1 MGLRIK
7 RRPPPRINWRAGAPS
22 KGATALYYR
31 NLRKLVNTLEGWTKE
46 LFFPVIKRQADI
58 NTATLSDAVEIPGV
72 EAALGEF
79 NRRLGL
85 LELGERGI
93 EIVEP
98 AFYENDKFNRRAF
111 ISGLRQIIGVDVS
124 TILNEDFAVRK
135 EIDRRIVENVRLIKS
150 IPEQYL
156 DRLARTIQEGMMES
170 DDYRSIRKQ
179 ILELGQS
186 TKKRARFIA
195 RDQMSKFTNELN
207 RTRQENVGITR
218 YIWRT
223 ARDSRVSDEH
233 KAHEGKVYE
242 WAKPPSPDGHPGNR
256 PNCRCY
262 AEPYL
267 QDLRVLTNRQI
278 AA

>member
-1 MGLRIK
+1 MALRIK
-7 RRPPPRINWRAGAPS
+7 RRPPPRIKWRAGAPS

-31 NLRKLVNTLEGWTKE
+31 NLRKLVNTLEKWTKE
-46 LFFPVIKRQADI
+46 LFFPIIERQANI
-58 NTATLSDAVEIPGV
+58 NTALTDSVELPGA
-72 EAALGEF
+72 EAALDEF

-85 LELGERGI
+85 LELGERGV
-93 EIVEP
+93 EMVEP
-98 AFYENDKFNRRAF
+98 ALFENDKFNRRAF

-124 TILNEDFAVRK
+124 SVLNEDFAVRT
-135 EIDRRIVENVRLIKS
+135 EMDRRIVENVRLIKS

-156 DRLARTIQEGMMES
+156 DRLANTIQTGMMES

-195 RDQMSKFTNELN
+195 RDQMSKFTNTLN
-207 RTRQENVGITR
+207 KTRQEAVGITR
-218 YIWRT
+218 YTWRT
-223 ARDSRVSDEH
+223 AGDSRVSD
-233 KAHEGKVYE
+233 AHAAHNGRVFE
-242 WAKPPSPDGHPGNR
+242 WAKPPSPDGHPGDR

-262 AEPYL
+262 GEPYL
-267 QDLRVLTNRQI
+267 QDLRVLTNRQV

>member
-1 MGLRIK
+1 MKIK
-7 RRPPPRINWRAGAPS
+7 RRPPPRFKWRAGQAS

-31 NLRKLVNTLEGWTKE
+31 NLRKLVNKLEQWTEE

-58 NTATLSDAVEIPGV
+58 NTTLVDAVEIPGV
-72 EAALGEF
+72 EAALSEF

-85 LELGERGI
+85 LELGEKGI
-93 EIVEP
+93 EMVEP
-98 AFYENDKFNRRAF
+98 ALYENDQFNRRAF
-111 ISGLRQIIGVDVS
+111 ISGLRQAIGVDVS
-124 TILNEDFAVRK
+124 TVLNESFAVRR
-135 EIDRRIVENVRLIKS
+135 EMDRRIIENVNLIKS
-150 IPEQYL
+150 IPEKYI
-156 DRLARTIQEGMMES
+156 DRLSKIIRKGMMES

-195 RDQMSKFTNELN
+195 RDQMSKFTNTLN
-207 RTRQENVGITR
+207 KTRQENVGITR
-218 YIWRT
+218 YIWR
-223 ARDSRVSDEH
+223 ASRDSRVSDEH
-233 KAHEGKVYE
+233 KAHDGKVFE
-242 WAKPPSPDGHPGNR
+242 WAKPPSPDGHPGDR

-267 QDLRVLTNRQI
+267 QDLRVLINRQI